1 MLLAQE
7 PATLIEE
14 IIRWLINNIP
24 VLVVTGI
31 LSAAIS
37 FLIGYS
43 FQRRL
48 ATRVERKD
56 HLEHIRSEVL
66 RPMLERLEVYK
77 SEVHGTVGGFLGAIP
92 IEPTRPTD
100 SRLYDTLPQHFADLS
115 SSYRS
120 IEVEIR
126 NFGQKCVSFQD
137 DLKLALEANSGL
149 TTRDSYYTSKEPLI
163 TRGGLSSLY
172 QSFFRNPAYRD
183 KLQDHISVR
192 TIDRESNRFGCYLG
206 DTSLAQGSPE
216 QMKKFRDVFLSLVR
230 DTSLAEKSTALLQSS
245 EQVLKAIEDVKD
257 KVQDALAQS
266 VLKGKCRYCP
276 DR

>member
-1 MLLAQE
+1 LIAQE

-37 FLIGYS
+37 VLIGYS

-48 ATRVERKD
+48 ATRAERKD
-56 HLEHIRSEVL
+56 HLEQIRSEVL

-77 SEVHGTVGGFLGAIP
+77 SEVHGSVGGFLGAIP

-100 SRLYDTLPQHFADLS
+100 SRLYDTLPQHFPDLS
-115 SSYRS
+115 SSYRG
-120 IEVEIR
+120 IEAEIR

-137 DLKLALEANSGL
+137 DLKLALETNSGL
-149 TTRDSYYTSKEPLI
+149 ATRNSYHTFKEALI

-172 QSFFRNPAYRD
+172 QSFFRNPTYRD

-192 TIDRESNRFGCYLG
+192 TIDRERDRFGCYLG
-206 DTSLAQGSPE
+206 DTSLAQGALV
-216 QMKKFRDVFLSLVR
+216 QMKKFRERYLSLVR
-230 DTSLAEKSTALLQSS
+230 DTNFAEKSTALLQSS
-245 EQVLKAIEDVKD
+245 EQFLKAIEDVKD
-257 KVQDALAQS
+257 KMQDALAQS
-266 VLKGKCRYCP
+266 VLKGKCRHCP
-276 DR
+276 DQ